1 MTTEFTL
8 LLAIYG
14 TILLAAFS
22 GDRGPI
28 GVFKDSTP
36 RLGAKV
42 ERQISVGHGF
52 TRESATIINWNSDG
66 EQ

>member
-14 TILLAAFS
+14 TILLTAFA

-28 GVFKDSTP
+28 GVFKESTP

-42 ERQISVGHGF
+42 ERSISVGHGF
-52 TRESATIINWNSDG
+52 TRSSGTNINWTSDG